1 MVLSRELY
9 DNGFLPSYLSFLFF
23 LIILSGVGL
32 VSIREIFRINQKWK
46 DAEEWEMTVLDVA
59 LPTDHVNTPS
69 PLVISSS
76 YVKSVGLGIKYIQG
90 IE

>member
-1 MVLSRELY
+1 MNERVPNIPSRAVPFIMLFISIFGMVLSRELY

-46 DAEEWEMTVLDVA
+46 DAEE
-59 LPTDHVNTPS
+59 
-69 PLVISSS
+69 
-76 YVKSVGLGIKYIQG
+76 
-90 IE
+90 